1 MSIFLTPPAVF
12 RYFLAIAV
20 PALTL
25 AVSFAQPAARRS
37 SPGPEFEKAAAGGV
51 LTEEGYRRCERYVQD
66 WLKYADPV
74 SKLIPRNL
82 DKDTDLWNANDCAAD
97 NYPFM
102 VLTSFFTNRER
113 FDGLMKEMLRNERK
127 LTSRVKSLPDEYSFS
142 KKGFVHDEVSM
153 GRVVFGTA
161 EYAKD
166 GLMPLT
172 EWLGPSPWSDR
183 MIEMLTDLGRY
194 ITVADDPKY
203 SVTVK
208 TEVNGELLQVL
219 SRVYWMTGRREFL
232 DWAVKIGDYFLLGEG
247 YPLKSVNNL
256 RLRDHGCELISGLC
270 ELYATLHYTDR
281 QKKETYREPLYR
293 LLDHV
298 LTYGRNDDG
307 LFYNAINP
315 LTNEILDQKLSD
327 SWGYNLN
334 GYYTVFLVDGT
345 ERYRGAVTKL
355 FGNLDKYRNY
365 DWEAGS
371 ADGYA
376 DAIESALNLYNR
388 IADERVA
395 GWIDSEIKVMWSMQ
409 DSSPREGAGRW
420 IGSGIIEGWHGD
432 GNFAR
437 TTIMYNLWKSKGT
450 YVYPLTG
457 GVRLGGEMKG
467 SSLCLVLEAPAA
479 SWTGKLYFDKAR
491 HSQSMK
497 MPLDWPRIN
506 QFPEWFT
513 VDKGRKYRISDE
525 KGRLIREATGES
537 LLAGIELSLKA
548 GERKRMVVT
557 PL

>member
-12 RYFLAIAV
+12 RYFLTIAV

-25 AVSFAQPAARRS
+25 TVSLAQPAHRRS
-37 SPGPEFEKAAAGGV
+37 LPGTEFEKAAANGT

-102 VLTSFFTNRER
+102 VLTSFFTNRDR

-127 LTSRVKSLPDEYSFS
+127 LTSRVKSLPYEYSLS

-172 EWLGPSPWSDR
+172 EWLGPSVWSDR
-183 MIEMLTDLGRY
+183 MVEMLDDLGGY
-194 ITVADDPKY
+194 ITVADDPKF
-203 SVTVK
+203 SITTK

-219 SRVYWMTGRREFL
+219 SRMFWMTGKREYL
-232 DWAVKIGDYFLLGEG
+232 DWAVKIGNYFLLGEG
-247 YPLKSVNNL
+247 HPLKSVNNL

-281 QKKETYREPLYR
+281 QKKESYREPLYR

-298 LTYGRNDDG
+298 LTYGRNGDG

-315 LTNEILDQKLSD
+315 LTNEVLDKNVSD

-345 ERYRGAVTKL
+345 ERYREAVTRL
-355 FGNLDKYRNY
+355 FGNLDKYRHH

-388 IADERVA
+388 IPDERVA
-395 GWIDSEIKVMWSMQ
+395 NWIDSEIRVMWSMQ
-409 DSSPREGAGRW
+409 DSSHRENARRW

-467 SSLCLVLEAPAA
+467 KALCLVVEAPAGG
-479 SWTGKLYFDKAR
+479 WTGKLYFDKAR
-491 HSQSMK
+491 HSESMK

-513 VDKGRKYRISDE
+513 VDTGKKYRISDE
-525 KGRLIREATGES
+525 KGRLIKEATGEN

-548 GERKRMVVT
+548 GERKKMVVT

>member
-183 MIEMLTDLGRY
+183 MIEMLTDLGGY

-247 YPLKSVNNL
+247 YPLKSLNNL

-345 ERYRGAVTKL
+345 ERYREAVTKL

>member
-1 MSIFLTPPAVF
+1 MNVLPSPSISIRCFLV
-12 RYFLAIAV
+12 IAG
-20 PALTL
+20 L
-25 AVSFAQPAARRS
+25 AVMVSASHAQPVSKRS
-37 SPGPEFEKAAAGGV
+37 IRGAEFEKAALSGA

-66 WLKYADPV
+66 WLKHADPV

-113 FDGLMKEMLRNERK
+113 FEGLMKEMLRNERK
-127 LTSRVKSLPDEYSFS
+127 LTARVKSLPDDYSFS
-142 KKGFVHDEVSM
+142 KKRFMHDEVSM
-153 GRVVFGTA
+153 GRVIFGTA

-183 MIEMLTDLGRY
+183 MIEMLEDLRGY
-194 ITVADDPKY
+194 ITIADDPKY
-203 SVTVK
+203 SITTK

-219 SRVYWMTGRREFL
+219 SRMYWMTGKREFL

-247 YPLKSVNNL
+247 HPLKSVNNL
-256 RLRDHGCELISGLC
+256 RLRDHGCELISGLS

-281 QKKETYREPLYR
+281 KKKEVYRESLYR
-293 LLDHV
+293 LLDYV
-298 LTYGRNDDG
+298 LTYGRNEDG

-315 LTNEILDQKLSD
+315 LTNEVLDKKVSD

-345 ERYRGAVTKL
+345 ERYREAVTKL
-355 FGNLDKYRNY
+355 FGNLHKYRNH

-376 DAIESALNLYNR
+376 DAIESALNLYNK
-388 IADERVA
+388 IPDERA
-395 GWIDSEIKVMWSMQ
+395 ADWIDSEIRVMWSMQ
-409 DSSPREGAGRW
+409 DSSHRESARKW
-420 IGSGIIEGWHGD
+420 IGSGVIEGWHGD

-450 YVYPLTG
+450 YVYPLSG
-457 GVRLGGEMKG
+457 GVRLGGEMKENA
-467 SSLCLVLEAPAA
+467 LCLVLEAPSE

-491 HSQSMK
+491 HTQSMK

-513 VDKGRKYRISDE
+513 VDPGKKYRISDE
-525 KGRLIREATGES
+525 KGRLIREATGEN
-537 LLAGIELSLKA
+537 LLEGIELSLKA
-548 GERKRMVVT
+548 GERKKMVVT
-557 PL
+557 LL